1 MKLILTLISLTWII
15 ACGQQNPAGKDN
27 VADKDPERF
36 DSKYIRLIEDTS
48 KMMMIENVVISYG
61 DLYVEADSALLEKPK
76 QLVTAFGIKKARF
89 KSDEIA
95 KDKYRNMIRYKK
107 GDATFYAE

>member
-1 MKLILTLISLTWII
+1 MKLMLTMISLTWIV
-15 ACGQQNPAGKDN
+15 ACGQQNPGVKDKA
-27 VADKDPERF
+27 VDKDPERF

-48 KMMMIENVVISYG
+48 KMMMIENVVINYG

-89 KSDEIA
+89 KGNEIA

-107 GDATFYAE
+107 GEAAFYAE